1 MNKSLKY
8 AQTIVSKGYRTVTS
22 EANLTMDGDEMRRGN
37 FFRRNQY
44 KIAAACVLAAVLG
57 LTGMYV
63 FRGRQSGEE
72 KQQSVAENSD
82 KTEKQQVAKA
92 KEEATKK
99 TVKKAETKTEEKE
112 TEQTARV
119 SAIVKPKQYEA
130 KEEAK
135 TDSAGSKNDNK
146 TAAQAGGAEQAEQTG
161 QAGQEEQPEQ
171 AAQPEQT
178 KQKKKK
184 KTSETGSTKAAVPAE
199 LHFNEKDGLLW
210 PVDGAVILDYSMDH
224 TVYFTTLDQYKYNPA
239 IIISGN
245 VNDKVKAAANGKI
258 TDISVNE
265 VTGCTVTMD
274 IGDGYTAIY
283 GQLKEVPYKKGAYLE
298 AGDSLGFVSEPTKYY
313 SLEGSNLYFALEKD
327 GVPVDPVELFASD
340 IEE

>member
-1 MNKSLKY
+1 
-8 AQTIVSKGYRTVTS
+8 
-22 EANLTMDGDEMRRGN
+22 MDGDEMRRGN

-44 KIAAACVLAAVLG
+44 KIAAVCVLAAVLG

-72 KQQSVAENSD
+72 KKQPVAQNSE
-82 KTEKQQVAKA
+82 KVEKQQVAKA
-92 KEEATKK
+92 KKEETEKTEKK
-99 TVKKAETKTEEKE
+99 TETKTETKTKTEEKE
-112 TEQTARV
+112 PEQTARV
-119 SAIVKPKQYEA
+119 SAIVKPKQYEVT
-130 KEEAK
+130 EEDKAG
-135 TDSAGSKNDNK
+135 SAGSEGGNK
-146 TAAQAGGAEQAEQTG
+146 TAAQAQSDGQAVQEQQTEQTG
-161 QAGQEEQPEQ
+161 QAQQTGQEQQTEQ
-171 AAQPEQT
+171 
-178 KQKKKK
+178 K
-184 KTSETGSTKAAVPAE
+184 KTSEAGSAKTSAPAK

-224 TVYFTTLDQYKYNPA
+224 TVYFATLDQYKYNPA
-239 IIISGN
+239 VIISGN

-274 IGDGYTAIY
+274 LGDGYTAIY

-327 GVPVDPVELFASD
+327 GTPVDPVELFAIQS
-340 IEE
+340 EE